1 MHRTAEPS
9 CRALRQL
16 LLEGLEGRLD
26 ARAGFEVAAH
36 VERCA
41 SCADELADLAATRHA
56 VRRALGRYRVR
67 ARVAPTRA
75 RLRGAAPERA
85 GALDRLAAFAWRP
98 AQQALAL
105 AAVLAIFVAT
115 SGIGEP
121 SRDGELI
128 ADRVSA
134 ALARQRVLDL
144 AELRATRGRQ
154 EPSVRIPVSD
164 DLVIDAV
171 LDEAEGQPAGP
182 PDRSVVGN

>member
-1 MHRTAEPS
+1 M
-9 CRALRQL
+9 
-16 LLEGLEGRLD
+16 
-26 ARAGFEVAAH
+26 
-36 VERCA
+36 
-41 SCADELADLAATRHA
+41 
-56 VRRALGRYRVR
+56 
-67 ARVAPTRA
+67 
-75 RLRGAAPERA
+75 
-85 GALDRLAAFAWRP
+85 
-98 AQQALAL
+98 
-105 AAVLAIFVAT
+105 AT